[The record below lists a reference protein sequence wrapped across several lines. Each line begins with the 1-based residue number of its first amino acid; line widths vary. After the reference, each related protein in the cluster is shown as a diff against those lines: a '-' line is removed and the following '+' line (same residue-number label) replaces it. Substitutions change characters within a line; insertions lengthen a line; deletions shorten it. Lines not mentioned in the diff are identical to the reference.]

1 MGIDSGY
8 KDGAHIQN
16 NLCIFAFT
24 DFPGRLAIPY
34 VKVDTVPFK
43 LLQIAFK
50 LLICQ
55 CLVVKWQLLLS
66 C

>member
-1 MGIDSGY
+1 MGIDSCY

-50 LLICQ
+50 LLIC
-55 CLVVKWQLLLS
+55 
-66 C
+66 

>member
-1 MGIDSGY
+1 MGIDTGY

-16 NLCIFAFT
+16 LFSQILL
-24 DFPGRLAIPY
+24 PGRLAAPC

-50 LLICQ
+50 WLICQ
-55 CLVVKWQLLLS
+55 CLVVK
-66 C
+66 